1 MAKVT
6 EEIELK
12 LNDESLDESLQEIAT
27 SAGVV
32 DNVFNK
38 LLKTLDEFREFGDD
52 DSLSEA
58 FKGWYDELDK
68 ADDKLLDLLKKF
80 EGKKIFSPDDITD
93 VNSLIKAFNAL
104 RNEANKFSVAFKDDD
119 IAKDYM
125 SDLTSAM
132 EDRKKKVQS
141 IMDTFSRTSAIPEFA
156 SVTDVKKM
164 VDEAKLT
171 QDDLDAYVESK
182 KAFLD
187 DIIDLTS
194 KSLDSIDIGDVGSE
208 GFDSSLES
216 VKNQILNIRNELSDF
231 RESKAFDSSS
241 LSAYNKALNDL
252 THKYIELRKT
262 STDFKNAEKNATSET
277 QAGVSELNKSFDEF
291 YSKLNSIRGTAT
303 QNERLATIDNI
314 MTQLDDVENK
324 LSQTESNLNE
334 AFKLNDL
341 SGIQRAREEL
351 EELKNKAI
359 ELNNEM
365 ANARNIGISTE
376 DWEERLG
383 GYSSRISEAMSSID
397 TTAREASIKAKE
409 HLVNNIKSGLN
420 QIVGLVKKG
429 LSASLNFG
437 TKAVSKYFGVLKNGF
452 TNLFNYVR
460 KQFSSIGNIGT
471 KLFGN
476 FSSIFNELK
485 GAIGLVG
492 FSYLTKNMMDLANEA
507 INVEK
512 TLNNVFDSSASD
524 IRDWASE
531 FALRF
536 DLTVKQARSFVTKFA
551 TSLSNLNISDNMQQE
566 MAKNLTALSG
576 DLAAFYSLDANKTSD
591 MLQKALYGRAEALK
605 SLGIVLNEATLNE
618 YALSKGITQSYRDM
632 SLANKTILRYNYI
645 LEQTSEVQGNA
656 ARNSASWSNQI
667 RMLKAG
673 FASLGSLIGGAFIK
687 LLYPVVTVLNQ
698 IVASAVNAMN
708 ALAKLLGF
716 DPVSLSELTGI
727 GGGESSAPAIEDTTD
742 ALEDEADA
750 MDGVG
755 KASKNAAENLQGF
768 DKLNNMTSQSASGAS
783 GKGVGA
789 GLGGLIDFDSYYG
802 NVPDWDDSPIKAW
815 FDELWELLGN
825 KDWEGAGKHLA
836 SGINSLV
843 DMLYGLLTDKKLY
856 DGIDAFSDAFTD
868 FVKGLLDI
876 DFENIGRLIGA
887 GLNLITYAI
896 NRLYEDA
903 TKKDL
908 LKKIGG
914 KIADFFLGLSDEVD
928 WVGAGKALT
937 TGFRSLMDV
946 LRGFF
951 DTAEANDLSGK
962 LSQNIK
968 DFISGAIER
977 LFGNGGAEEI
987 GQNIAS
993 LLNFAFDLLSGL
1005 FDPENAD
1012 KIGDAI
1018 VTVINTAI
1026 NNIDEKKLE
1035 KTLSSILNFIG
1046 NVFGKI
1052 GDIDANE
1059 LSDKIADAINGVAD
1073 NGSLENAA
1081 SGLATA
1087 FLKIVELIGD
1097 VITKVDWGNV
1107 GDAILSGIADSMKNN
1122 PEGKKY
1128 FQNALAIIFTAQLV
1142 GGALQLGL
1150 NALGKAIIEALATKI
1165 AGSKLLG
1172 GAIGQAVTNGTAE
1185 ATASASTAGGSVGT
1199 AFATGF
1205 KAVAVVA
1212 VAAMA
1217 AELVDGFRS
1226 TINQKMA
1233 EINYN
1238 EESAVPQLTVNVDT
1252 TSLDNYI
1259 EKLARLQS
1267 AYYSLDGDIDSARGY
1282 LETLRKEGYE
1292 NTEQFK
1298 ALDAAINTYD
1308 NSGIFGRQK
1317 ALDAVYV
1324 ACGNVQAGIN
1334 QTTLALSQL
1343 DQQSFDNLSNN
1354 FGQLTVGATY
1364 TLEEL
1369 QRIADEAGEAGKNTG
1384 ENYADNLTTSLSDI
1398 DVESV
1403 VIPRLE
1409 EDFGV
1414 ATTLAAK
1421 SGNDVAD
1428 KYDENLTNTINN
1440 NSSVR
1445 EAFTNQQTVA
1455 GTSATT
1461 VAGIQGV
1468 AAANAYLNNNSG
1480 TVNADISV
1488 QNATRQ
1494 NMTVAGQGANTV
1506 AITQGQTT
1514 ARSYTSNVA
1523 TTVSADTSIATNLTN
1538 KVSSATSQAS
1548 ATAGSKG
1555 REIGGNIVDGVE
1567 AGVSDDT
1574 KHSKIA
1580 DAVGGLCSK
1589 IIGWFKD
1596 KLDIHSPSKVFTDL
1610 AGFIPSGVALGIE
1623 DNEDVALDA
1632 VKSFSDDIVSK
1643 FNLETV
1649 DVSEMIDVQGIDDVM
1664 SVARDKISSS
1674 LTGLTSTVGV
1684 QSDMVVQ
1691 PKFKQTEL
1699 DALTAQDASNSVL
1712 EQKLTNMAS
1721 RLGMNQGSK
1730 MMNVSVYLDASN
1742 KLADFVIN
1750 TQNGQVVKG
1759 GAF

>member
-12 LNDESLDESLQEIAT
+12 LNDESLDEELSKISSSAKQADESLASMQKSLDKVGKGSNAIKAEVGVTKEFRDAIENLKTSFQRLHETQAQTAKLSTIDTMTTQANELRNKLQEVENKYAEAFKAKDYSGIRQIGGELDNLREKAREYAET
-27 SAGVV
+27 LRSAQSQGISINTES
-32 DNVFNK
+32 DE
-38 LLKTLDEFREFGDD
+38 LDEFRTRINTVAQDAGTTLRDH
-52 DSLSEA
+52 
-58 FKGWYDELDK
+58 
-68 ADDKLLDLLKKF
+68 LKN
-80 EGKKIFSPDDITD
+80 G
-93 VNSLIKAFNAL
+93 IK
-104 RNEANKFSVAFKDDD
+104 
-119 IAKDYM
+119 
-125 SDLTSAM
+125 
-132 EDRKKKVQS
+132 Q
-141 IMDTFSRTSAIPEFA
+141 
-156 SVTDVKKM
+156 
-164 VDEAKLT
+164 
-171 QDDLDAYVESK
+171 
-182 KAFLD
+182 
-187 DIIDLTS
+187 
-194 KSLDSIDIGDVGSE
+194 G
-208 GFDSSLES
+208 
-216 VKNQILNIRNELSDF
+216 
-231 RESKAFDSSS
+231 
-241 LSAYNKALNDL
+241 
-252 THKYIELRKT
+252 
-262 STDFKNAEKNATSET
+262 
-277 QAGVSELNKSFDEF
+277 
-291 YSKLNSIRGTAT
+291 
-303 QNERLATIDNI
+303 
-314 MTQLDDVENK
+314 
-324 LSQTESNLNE
+324 LSQ
-334 AFKLNDL
+334 
-341 SGIQRAREEL
+341 
-351 EELKNKAI
+351 
-359 ELNNEM
+359 
-365 ANARNIGISTE
+365 IS
-376 DWEERLG
+376 
-383 GYSSRISEAMSSID
+383 S
-397 TTAREASIKAKE
+397 
-409 HLVNNIKSGLN
+409 
-420 QIVGLVKKG
+420 LVKK
-429 LSASLNFG
+429 SISTTLNFG
-437 TKAVSKYFGVLKNGF
+437 KQAVSKYFGMLKSGF
-452 TNLFNYVR
+452 TSLFSYIR
-460 KQFSSIGNIGT
+460 KQFSGIGN
-471 KLFGN
+471 FGKN
-476 FSSIFNELK
+476 AFGGLGNIFSQLK
-485 GAIGLVG
+485 GILGVVGIGYLVK
-492 FSYLTKNMMDLANEA
+492 SMYQLSDAA
-507 INVEK
+507 INMEG
-512 TLNNVFDSSASD
+512 TMSNVFGDMTDD
-524 IRDWASE
+524 IRSWSDE
-531 FALRF
+531 FADRF
-536 DLTVKQARSFVTKFA
+536 TLTIEQARSFA
-551 TSLSNLNISDNMQQE
+551 TSFGTIFGNLGISGEAQAEMSKNM
-566 MAKNLTALSG
+566 AALTG
-576 DLAAFYSLDANKTSD
+576 DIASYYGKTTEESSK
-591 MLQKALYGRAEALK
+591 MIEQAIAGNVRSFKQ
-605 SLGIVLNEATLNE
+605 LGIVMNDTVLNE
-618 YALSKGITQSYRDM
+618 YAMARGYNQTYTQM
-632 SLANKTILRYNYI
+632 NETNKAILRYNY
-645 LEQTSEVQGNA
+645 LLSQTTAMQGNA
-656 ARNSASWSNQI
+656 SASAGTWTNQI
-667 RMLKAG
+667 RMLKAN
-673 FASLGSLIGGAFIK
+673 FQSLGSLLGGALIK

-698 IVASAVNAMN
+698 IVSSAVNAMN

-716 DPVSLSELTGI
+716 DPVSISELTGV
-727 GGGESSAPAIEDTTD
+727 GGGGAPDIEDVSD
-742 ALEDEADA
+742 ALDDEADA
-750 MDGVG
+750 IDGVG

-783 GKGVGA
+783 GKGAGA

-802 NVPDWDDSPIKAW
+802 NVPDWGDSPIKAW
-815 FDELWELLGN
+815 FDELWALLGDKKW
-825 KDWEGAGKHLA
+825 KDAGKHLA
-836 SGINSLV
+836 DGINSLV

-868 FVKGLLDI
+868 FVDGLLDI
-876 DFENIGRLIGA
+876 DFEKIGRLIGA

-896 NRLYEDA
+896 NRLYEDV

-908 LKKIGG
+908 LKRIGG

-928 WVGAGKALT
+928 WVGAGKALV

-946 LRGFF
+946 MRGFF
-951 DTAEANDLSGK
+951 DTAEANNLSSK
-962 LSQNIK
+962 LAQNIK
-968 DFISGAIER
+968 DFISGAVER

-993 LLNFAFDLLSGL
+993 VINFALDLVSGL
-1005 FDPENAD
+1005 LDPSNAD
-1012 KIGDAI
+1012 KVGDAI
-1018 VTVINTAI
+1018 VTILNTAI
-1026 NNIDEKKLE
+1026 GNLDSNKL
-1035 KTLSSILNFIG
+1035 KTAISNLLNVVGKI
-1046 NVFGKI
+1046 FGAI
-1052 GDIDANE
+1052 GDIDVDE
-1059 LSDKIADAINGVAD
+1059 LSNKIAVAINGAVD
-1073 NGSLENAA
+1073 DGSLSNAA
-1081 SGLATA
+1081 RGIASG

-1097 VITKVDWGNV
+1097 IITKVDWGNV
-1107 GDAILSGIADSMKNN
+1107 GDAILSGIADSIKNN

-1199 AFATGF
+1199 AFAAGF

-1238 EESAVPQLTVNVDT
+1238 EESAIPQLTVNVDT
-1252 TSLDNYI
+1252 TSLFDYL
-1259 EKLARLQS
+1259 ESLSRLQKE
-1267 AYYSLDGDIDSARGY
+1267 YGKLTGDIDSAREY

-1298 ALDAAINTYD
+1298 ALDNAINNYD
-1308 NSGIFGRQK
+1308 NSGLFGRQK
-1317 ALDAVYV
+1317 ALDEVYK
-1324 ACGNVQAGIN
+1324 AAGNVQAGIN

-1343 DQQSFDNLSNN
+1343 DYQSFDNLSNN
-1354 FGQLTVGATY
+1354 FSKLEIGATY

-1369 QRIADEAGEAGKNTG
+1369 QRLADEAGETGKDTG
-1384 ENYADNLTTSLSDI
+1384 DNYVNGLTNSLSDI

-1414 ATTLAAK
+1414 ATTLAGKA
-1421 SGNDVAD
+1421 GNNVAD
-1428 KYDENLTNTINN
+1428 EYDENLTNTINN

-1468 AAANAYLNNNSG
+1468 AAANAYLSNNSG

-1494 NMTVAGQGANTV
+1494 NMTLAGQGATTV

-1514 ARSYTSNVA
+1514 GRSYTSNVA

-1538 KVSSATSQAS
+1538 KVSSAAGQAS

-1555 REIGGNIVDGVE
+1555 KEIGGNIVDGVA
-1567 AGVSDDT
+1567 AGVNDDS

-1580 DAVGGLCSK
+1580 DAVGNLCSK
-1589 IIGWFKD
+1589 LVNWFKD
-1596 KLDIHSPSKVFTDL
+1596 KLDMHSPSKVFTEL
-1610 AGFIPSGVALGIE
+1610 AGFIPAGVAVGIE

-1632 VKSFSDDIVSK
+1632 VKDFSDDIVSK

-1649 DVSEMIDVQGIDDVM
+1649 DVAEMIDVQGIDDVM

-1699 DALTAQDASNSVL
+1699 DALTAQDASNSIL

>member
-12 LNDESLDESLQEIAT
+12 LNDESLDEELSKVSSSAKQADESLASMQKSLDKVGKGSKAIQSGVGITKELRDAVENLKTSFQRLHETQAQTAKLSTIDTMTTQANELRNKLQEVENKYAEAFKAKDYSEIRKIGGELDNLREKAREYAET
-27 SAGVV
+27 LRSAQSQGISINTES
-32 DNVFNK
+32 DE
-38 LLKTLDEFREFGDD
+38 LDEFRTRINTVAQDAGTTLRDH
-52 DSLSEA
+52 
-58 FKGWYDELDK
+58 
-68 ADDKLLDLLKKF
+68 LKN
-80 EGKKIFSPDDITD
+80 G
-93 VNSLIKAFNAL
+93 IK
-104 RNEANKFSVAFKDDD
+104 
-119 IAKDYM
+119 
-125 SDLTSAM
+125 
-132 EDRKKKVQS
+132 Q
-141 IMDTFSRTSAIPEFA
+141 
-156 SVTDVKKM
+156 
-164 VDEAKLT
+164 
-171 QDDLDAYVESK
+171 
-182 KAFLD
+182 
-187 DIIDLTS
+187 
-194 KSLDSIDIGDVGSE
+194 G
-208 GFDSSLES
+208 
-216 VKNQILNIRNELSDF
+216 
-231 RESKAFDSSS
+231 
-241 LSAYNKALNDL
+241 
-252 THKYIELRKT
+252 
-262 STDFKNAEKNATSET
+262 
-277 QAGVSELNKSFDEF
+277 
-291 YSKLNSIRGTAT
+291 
-303 QNERLATIDNI
+303 
-314 MTQLDDVENK
+314 
-324 LSQTESNLNE
+324 LSQ
-334 AFKLNDL
+334 
-341 SGIQRAREEL
+341 
-351 EELKNKAI
+351 
-359 ELNNEM
+359 
-365 ANARNIGISTE
+365 IS
-376 DWEERLG
+376 
-383 GYSSRISEAMSSID
+383 S
-397 TTAREASIKAKE
+397 
-409 HLVNNIKSGLN
+409 
-420 QIVGLVKKG
+420 LVKK
-429 LSASLNFG
+429 SISTTLNFG
-437 TKAVSKYFGVLKNGF
+437 KQAVSKYFGMLKNGF
-452 TNLFNYVR
+452 TSLFSYIK
-460 KQFSSIGNIGT
+460 KQFSSIGNIG
-471 KLFGN
+471 KNAFGGLGN
-476 FSSIFNELK
+476 IFSQLK
-485 GAIGLVG
+485 GLLGVVG
-492 FSYLTKNMMDLANEA
+492 FGYLIKSMYQLSDTA
-507 INVEK
+507 INMEG
-512 TLNNVFDSSASD
+512 TMSNVFGDMTDD
-524 IRDWASE
+524 IRSWSDE
-531 FALRF
+531 FADRF
-536 DLTVKQARSFVTKFA
+536 TLTIEQARSFA
-551 TSLSNLNISDNMQQE
+551 TSFGAIFGNLGISGEAQAEMSKNM
-566 MAKNLTALSG
+566 AALTG
-576 DLAAFYSLDANKTSD
+576 DIASYYGKTTEESSK
-591 MLQKALYGRAEALK
+591 MIEQAIAGNVRSFKQ
-605 SLGIVLNEATLNE
+605 LGIVMNDTVLNE
-618 YALSKGITQSYRDM
+618 YAMARGYNQTYTQM
-632 SLANKTILRYNYI
+632 NETNKAILRYNY
-645 LEQTSEVQGNA
+645 LLSQTTAMQGNA
-656 ARNSASWSNQI
+656 SANAGTWTNQI
-667 RMLKAG
+667 RMLKAN
-673 FASLGSLIGGAFIK
+673 FQSLGSLLGGALIK

-698 IVASAVNAMN
+698 IVSSAVNAMN

-783 GKGVGA
+783 GKGAGA

-802 NVPDWDDSPIKAW
+802 NVPDWGDSPIKAW

-825 KDWEGAGKHLA
+825 KKWKDAGKHLA
-836 SGINSLV
+836 DGINSLV

-856 DGIDAFSDAFTD
+856 DGIDEFSDAFTD
-868 FVKGLLDI
+868 FVDGLLDI
-876 DFENIGRLIGA
+876 DFEKIGRLIGA

-903 TKKDL
+903 IKKDL
-908 LKKIGG
+908 LKRIGG
-914 KIADFFLGLSDEVD
+914 KIADFFLGLSSEVD
-928 WVGAGKALT
+928 WVGAGKAFV

-946 LRGFF
+946 MRGFF
-951 DTAEANDLSGK
+951 DTAEANNLSSK

-993 LLNFAFDLLSGL
+993 VINFALDLVSGL
-1005 FDPENAD
+1005 LDPSNAD
-1012 KIGDAI
+1012 AVGDAI
-1018 VTVINTAI
+1018 VTILNTAI
-1026 NNIDEKKLE
+1026 GNLDSSKL
-1035 KTLSSILNFIG
+1035 KTAISNLLNVIG
-1046 NVFGKI
+1046 NIFGAI
-1052 GDIDANE
+1052 GDIDVDE
-1059 LSDKIADAINGVAD
+1059 LSNKIAVAINGAVD
-1073 NGSLENAA
+1073 DGSLSNAA
-1081 SGLATA
+1081 RGIVSG

-1107 GDAILSGIADSMKNN
+1107 GSAILSGIADAIKNN
-1122 PEGKKY
+1122 PDGKKY
-1128 FQNALAIIFTAQLV
+1128 FQDALAIIFTAQLV

-1199 AFATGF
+1199 AFAAGF

-1233 EINYN
+1233 EISYN
-1238 EESAVPQLTVNVDT
+1238 EESAIPQLTVNVDT
-1252 TSLDNYI
+1252 TSLFDYL
-1259 EKLARLQS
+1259 ESLSRLQKE
-1267 AYYSLDGDIDSARGY
+1267 YGKLTGDIDSAREY

-1298 ALDAAINTYD
+1298 ALDDAINNYD
-1308 NSGIFGRQK
+1308 NSGLFGRQK
-1317 ALDAVYV
+1317 ALDEVYK
-1324 ACGNVQAGIN
+1324 AAGNVQAGIN

-1343 DQQSFDNLSNN
+1343 DYQSFDNLSNN
-1354 FGQLTVGATY
+1354 FSKLEIGATY

-1369 QRIADEAGEAGKNTG
+1369 QRLANEADEAGKDTG
-1384 ENYADNLTTSLSDI
+1384 DNYAEGLTDSLSDI

-1409 EDFGV
+1409 EDFGI
-1414 ATTLAAK
+1414 ATTLAGKA
-1421 SGNDVAD
+1421 GNNVAD
-1428 KYDENLTNTINN
+1428 EYNENLTNTINN

-1461 VAGIQGV
+1461 VAGVQGV
-1468 AAANAYLNNNSG
+1468 AAANAYLSNNSG
-1480 TVNADISV
+1480 TINADISV

-1494 NMTVAGQGANTV
+1494 NMSLAGQGANTV

-1514 ARSYTSNVA
+1514 GRSYTSNVS
-1523 TTVSADTSIATNLTN
+1523 TTVSADTSVATSLTN
-1538 KVSSATSQAS
+1538 KVSSAASQAS

-1555 REIGGNIVDGVE
+1555 KEIGGNIVDGVA
-1567 AGVSDDT
+1567 AGVNDET

-1580 DAVGGLCSK
+1580 DVVGGLCSK
-1589 IIGWFKD
+1589 IVGWFKD
-1596 KLDIHSPSKVFTDL
+1596 KLDMHSPSKVFANL
-1610 AGFIPSGVALGIE
+1610 AGFIPSGVAVGIE

-1632 VKSFSDDIVSK
+1632 VKSFSDDIISK

-1664 SVARDKISSS
+1664 SIARDKISSS

-1684 QSDMVVQ
+1684 QSDMIVQ

>member
-12 LNDESLDESLQEIAT
+12 LNDESLDESLQEIVS
-27 SAGVV
+27 SAEAV

-52 DSLSEA
+52 DSLTEA
-58 FKGWYDELDK
+58 FKGWSDELDK

-194 KSLDSIDIGDVGSE
+194 KSLDSIDINDVGSE

-216 VKNQILNIRNELSDF
+216 VKNQILNIRNELNDF

-252 THKYIELRKT
+252 THRYIELRKT
-262 STDFKNAEKNATSET
+262 STDFKNAEKSATSEA

-291 YSKLNSIRGTAT
+291 YSKLNSIRGTAS
-303 QNERLATIDNI
+303 QNERLTTIDNI

-351 EELKNKAI
+351 EELKNKAV

-365 ANARNIGISTE
+365 TNARNIGIPTE

-383 GYSSRISEAMSSID
+383 GYSSRISEAMLSID

-485 GAIGLVG
+485 GVIGLVG

-512 TLNNVFDSSASD
+512 TLNNVFDSSAND

-708 ALAKLLGF
+708 ALAKLFGF
-716 DPVSLSELTGI
+716 DAVSLAETFG
-727 GGGESSAPAIEDTTD
+727 SAGVASDIDDTTE
-742 ALEDEADA
+742 ALENESGALDET
-750 MDGVG
+750 G
-755 KASKNAAENLQGF
+755 KSAKNAAENLQGF
-768 DKLNNMTSQSASGAS
+768 DNLNNMTSQSASGAS
-783 GKGVGA
+783 GAAGVG
-789 GLGGLIDFDSYYG
+789 GFGDLLDFESYYK
-802 NVPDWDDSPIKAW
+802 NVDDLEDSPLKKY
-815 FDELWELLGN
+815 FDDLWALLADKKW
-825 KDWEGAGKHLA
+825 KDAGKHIA
-836 SGINSLV
+836 DGINTLS
-843 DMLYGLLTDKKLY
+843 DMIYASLTDPKLY
-856 DGIDAFSDAFTD
+856 DSIDSFIDGITD
-868 FVKGLLDI
+868 FYDGLLDI
-876 DFENIGRLIGA
+876 DTSKIGRNFGA
-887 GLNLITYAI
+887 AI
-896 NRLYEDA
+896 NLVTHSINQLYEVA
-903 TKKDL
+903 VQKDL
-908 LKKIGG
+908 LKRTGG

-928 WVGAGKALT
+928 WKAAGKAFT
-937 TGFRSLMDV
+937 TGFRSLMDIM
-946 LRGFF
+946 RGFF

-1046 NVFGKI
+1046 NAFGKI

-1059 LSDKIADAINGVAD
+1059 LSDKIAGAVNGAVES
-1073 NGSLENAA
+1073 GSLENAA

-1107 GDAILSGIADSMKNN
+1107 GDAILSGIADSIKNN
-1122 PEGKKY
+1122 QEGKKY

-1238 EESAVPQLTVNVDT
+1238 EESAIPQLTVNVDT
-1252 TSLDNYI
+1252 TSLDDYL
-1259 EKLARLQS
+1259 ESLARLQRE
-1267 AYYSLDGDIDSARGY
+1267 YGTLTGDIDSARGY

-1298 ALDAAINTYD
+1298 ALDSAINNYD
-1308 NSGIFGRQK
+1308 NSGLFGRQK
-1317 ALDAVYV
+1317 ALDEVYK
-1324 ACGNVQAGIN
+1324 AAGNVQAGIN

-1364 TLEEL
+1364 TLEDL
-1369 QRIADEAGEAGKNTG
+1369 QRIANEAGEAGKETG
-1384 ENYADNLTTSLSDI
+1384 ENYVTELKDLLGDSDCGQDFSLLIANSVPAAQAEAERAGNTVGQSYLDPFEAQILNDKSIQNAEVSNVAVAGQLSSLEANRQGNLVGTGF
-1398 DVESV
+1398 VNN
-1403 VIPRLE
+1403 
-1409 EDFGV
+1409 V
-1414 ATTLAAK
+1414 ATT
-1421 SGNDVAD
+1421 V
-1428 KYDENLTNTINN
+1428 
-1440 NSSVR
+1440 NS
-1445 EAFTNQQTVA
+1445 
-1455 GTSATT
+1455 
-1461 VAGIQGV
+1461 
-1468 AAANAYLNNNSG
+1468 
-1480 TVNADISV
+1480 DISV

-1494 NMTVAGQGANTV
+1494 NMTLAGQGANTV
-1506 AITQGQTT
+1506 AINQGQTT

-1523 TTVSADTSIATNLTN
+1523 TTVSADTSIATNLNN

-1548 ATAGSKG
+1548 ATARSKG
-1555 REIGGNIVDGVE
+1555 KEIGGNIVDGVE

-1589 IIGWFKD
+1589 IVGWFKD
-1596 KLDIHSPSKVFTDL
+1596 KLDIHSPSKIFANL
-1610 AGFIPSGVALGIE
+1610 AGFIPSGVAVGIE
-1623 DNEDVALDA
+1623 NNEDVALDA

>member
-1 MAKVT
+1 MATALFLYIFPKVKLQVRRIKEMHLSLLYKVGKGT
-6 EEIELK
+6 NAIKSGVGVTKELRDAIENLK
-12 LNDESLDESLQEIAT
+12 TSFQRLHETQAQTAKLSTIDTMTTQANELRNKLQE
-27 SAGVV
+27 VE
-32 DNVFNK
+32 NK
-38 LLKTLDEFREFGDD
+38 YAQ
-52 DSLSEA
+52 A
-58 FKGWYDELDK
+58 FK
-68 ADDKLLDLLKKF
+68 
-80 EGKKIFSPDDITD
+80 
-93 VNSLIKAFNAL
+93 
-104 RNEANKFSVAFKDDD
+104 
-119 IAKDYM
+119 AKDY
-125 SDLTSAM
+125 SGIRQIGGELDILREKAREYAETLKSA
-132 EDRKKKVQS
+132 QS
-141 IMDTFSRTSAIPEFA
+141 QGI
-156 SVTDVKKM
+156 
-164 VDEAKLT
+164 
-171 QDDLDAYVESK
+171 
-182 KAFLD
+182 
-187 DIIDLTS
+187 
-194 KSLDSIDIGDVGSE
+194 SI
-208 GFDSSLES
+208 
-216 VKNQILNIRNELSDF
+216 N
-231 RESKAFDSSS
+231 
-241 LSAYNKALNDL
+241 
-252 THKYIELRKT
+252 
-262 STDFKNAEKNATSET
+262 
-277 QAGVSELNKSFDEF
+277 
-291 YSKLNSIRGTAT
+291 
-303 QNERLATIDNI
+303 
-314 MTQLDDVENK
+314 
-324 LSQTESNLNE
+324 TES
-334 AFKLNDL
+334 D
-341 SGIQRAREEL
+341 EL
-351 EELKNKAI
+351 EEFRTRINTVAQDAGNTLRDHLKN
-359 ELNNEM
+359 
-365 ANARNIGISTE
+365 GIKQGLSQI
-376 DWEERLG
+376 
-383 GYSSRISEAMSSID
+383 SS
-397 TTAREASIKAKE
+397 
-409 HLVNNIKSGLN
+409 
-420 QIVGLVKKG
+420 LVKK
-429 LSASLNFG
+429 SISTTLNFG
-437 TKAVSKYFGVLKNGF
+437 KQAVSKYFGMLKNGF
-452 TNLFNYVR
+452 TSLFSYIK
-460 KQFSSIGNIGT
+460 KQFSSIGN
-471 KLFGN
+471 FGKN
-476 FSSIFNELK
+476 AFGGLGNIFSQLK
-485 GAIGLVG
+485 GILGVVGIGYLVK
-492 FSYLTKNMMDLANEA
+492 SMYQLSDAA
-507 INVEK
+507 INMEG
-512 TLNNVFDSSASD
+512 TMSNVFGDMTDD
-524 IRDWASE
+524 IRSWSDE
-531 FALRF
+531 FADRF
-536 DLTVKQARSFVTKFA
+536 TLTIEQARSFA
-551 TSLSNLNISDNMQQE
+551 TSFGTIFGNLGISGEAQAEMSKNM
-566 MAKNLTALSG
+566 AALTG
-576 DLAAFYSLDANKTSD
+576 DIASYYGKTTEESSK
-591 MLQKALYGRAEALK
+591 MIEQAIAGNVRSFKQ
-605 SLGIVLNEATLNE
+605 LGIVMNDTVLNE
-618 YALSKGITQSYRDM
+618 YAMARGYNQTYTQM
-632 SLANKTILRYNYI
+632 NETNKAILRYNY
-645 LEQTSEVQGNA
+645 LLSQTTAMQGNA
-656 ARNSASWSNQI
+656 SANAGTWTNQI
-667 RMLKAG
+667 RMLKAN
-673 FASLGSLIGGAFIK
+673 FQSLGSLLGGALIK

-698 IVASAVNAMN
+698 IVSSAVNAMN

-727 GGGESSAPAIEDTTD
+727 GGGASSAPAIEDTTD

-783 GKGVGA
+783 GKGAGA

-802 NVPDWDDSPIKAW
+802 NVPDWGDSPIKAW

-946 LRGFF
+946 MRGFF

-977 LFGNGGAEEI
+977 LFSNGGAEEI

-1046 NVFGKI
+1046 NAFGKI

-1059 LSDKIADAINGVAD
+1059 LSDKIAGAVNGAVES
-1073 NGSLENAA
+1073 GSLENAA
-1081 SGLATA
+1081 RGLATG
-1087 FLKIVELIGD
+1087 FLKIVELIGGI
-1097 VITKVDWGNV
+1097 ITKIDWGNI
-1107 GDAILSGIADSMKNN
+1107 GDAILNGIADAIKNN

-1128 FQNALAIIFTAQLV
+1128 FQDALAIIFTAQLV

-1150 NALGKAIIEALATKI
+1150 TALGKAIIEALATKI

-1199 AFATGF
+1199 AFAAGF

-1217 AELVDGFRS
+1217 VELVDGFRS
-1226 TINQKMA
+1226 TISQKMA

-1238 EESAVPQLTVNVDT
+1238 EESAIPQLTVNVDT
-1252 TSLDNYI
+1252 TSLDDYL
-1259 EKLARLQS
+1259 ESLARLQIE
-1267 AYYSLDGDIDSARGY
+1267 YGTLTGDIDSARGY

-1298 ALDAAINTYD
+1298 ALDNAINNYD
-1308 NSGIFGRQK
+1308 NSGLFGRQK
-1317 ALDAVYV
+1317 ALDEVYK
-1324 ACGNVQAGIN
+1324 AAGNVQAGIN

-1369 QRIADEAGEAGKNTG
+1369 QRIADEAGEAGKETG
-1384 ENYADNLTTSLSDI
+1384 ENYVTELKDLLGDSDCGQDFSLLIANSVPAAQAEAERAGTTVGQSYLDPFKAQIANDRSI
-1398 DVESV
+1398 QEAEVNNVRNAGQVATVEANKQGNMTGTGYISN
-1403 VIPRLE
+1403 
-1409 EDFGV
+1409 V
-1414 ATTLAAK
+1414 ATT
-1421 SGNDVAD
+1421 V
-1428 KYDENLTNTINN
+1428 
-1440 NSSVR
+1440 NS
-1445 EAFTNQQTVA
+1445 
-1455 GTSATT
+1455 
-1461 VAGIQGV
+1461 
-1468 AAANAYLNNNSG
+1468 
-1480 TVNADISV
+1480 DISV

-1494 NMTVAGQGANTV
+1494 NMTLAGQGANTV

-1555 REIGGNIVDGVE
+1555 KEIGGNIVDGVA
-1567 AGVSDDT
+1567 AGVNDDT

-1580 DAVGGLCSK
+1580 DVVGGLCSK

-1596 KLDIHSPSKVFTDL
+1596 KLDIHSPSKIFANL
-1610 AGFIPSGVALGIE
+1610 AGFIPSGVAVGIE

-1699 DALTAQDASNSVL
+1699 DALTAQDASNSIL